1 MGRATA
7 FNSAAPGAFN
17 LYQPAAK
24 DGEGVNG
31 SQLLEVASR
40 TLRLLLLATP
50 QPMLHTSLR
59 SKVLGG
65 EESNEAR

>member
-7 FNSAAPGAFN
+7 FSAAPGAFN

-40 TLRLLLLATP
+40 TLRVLLATP